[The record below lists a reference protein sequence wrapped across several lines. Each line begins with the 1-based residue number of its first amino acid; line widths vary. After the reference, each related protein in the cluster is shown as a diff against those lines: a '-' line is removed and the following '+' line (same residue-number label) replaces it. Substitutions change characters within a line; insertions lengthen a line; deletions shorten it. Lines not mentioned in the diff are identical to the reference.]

1 MTLAL
6 PSSCILPSV
15 SASVSLDCEEYF
27 LSVFD
32 TAPHILSGVLMPVL
46 DRFLFMLRSLY
57 LRLGRLYFHE
67 REDQE
72 DGVVLDWM
80 AWSVPWCS
88 RVGTWGDLCLSGG

>member
-1 MTLAL
+1 MSLNCAVYF
-6 PSSCILPSV
+6 PSV
-15 SASVSLDCEEYF
+15 FNPAS
-27 LSVFD
+27 
-32 TAPHILSGVLMPVL
+32 HILSGVLMPVV

-72 DGVVLDWM
+72 GGVVLDWM

-88 RVGTWGDLCLSGG
+88 

>member
-6 PSSCILPSV
+6 PSTGILPCV
-15 SASVSLDCEEYF
+15 SISVSLNCEAYF
-27 LSVFD
+27 LSVFNS
-32 TAPHILSGVLMPVL
+32 APHILSGVLMPVV
-46 DRFLFMLRSLY
+46 DRFPVMLRSLY

-72 DGVVLDWM
+72 GGVVLDWM

-88 RVGTWGDLCLSGG
+88 